1 MNLMKYLCG
10 IAAALA
16 IPPVCAEEFSW
27 QVAGG
32 YQDMGAASTAES
44 SNSSVRAT
52 WYVSA
57 VDDEVGPYELA
68 PFLNRSSYVT
78 VGTSRSKY
86 RERLVPA
93 LVAFDWVAGYG
104 PAPDNETVAGR
115 QGGVLPPFGPFPPVS
130 PAVQL
135 PRYFAP
141 GVLSPFGPFPSE
153 SGIDT
158 REYAVHGRHV
168 WPGSG
173 WYAGA
178 SARRSDAD
186 MLPDLFYA
194 QTAMDQESA
203 GLFAGRYFGTR
214 TTLELG
220 FRSESMREELR
231 ASPVITSPVF
241 GAGGVPSVFGY
252 GVPSLRPDFLPI
264 SLQTGAKTETED
276 AELSVR
282 HVGELG
288 SSTFSLSASIQ
299 SSRTDTRVFVTVPTD
314 IFAGIDPFERPD
326 QDFITGGGQAFMP
339 VETVESERESRVSL
353 SGALFPTRAM
363 GVRLTLSTLDHD
375 TFGASDLVGLS
386 ANWFFLRNAAI
397 EVELTRTDSGNGFR
411 VGPTDAVAVRLLGRF

>member
-1 MNLMKYLCG
+1 MKNLCG

-16 IPPVCAEEFSW
+16 ISPVCSEEFSW

-52 WYVSA
+52 WYVLA

-86 RERLVPA
+86 VERLVPA
-93 LVAFDWVAGYG
+93 LVAFDGVAGYG
-104 PAPDNETVAGR
+104 PAPDNETVTGR
-115 QGGVLPPFGPFPPVS
+115 QAVVLPPFGPFPSV
-130 PAVQL
+130 
-135 PRYFAP
+135 
-141 GVLSPFGPFPSE
+141 
-153 SGIDT
+153 SGIET
-158 REYAVHGRHV
+158 REYAVHGRYV

-194 QTAMDQESA
+194 QTSMDHEGA

-220 FRSESMREELR
+220 LRSESMNQELH
-231 ASPVITSPVF
+231 ASPVITGPPF
-241 GAGGVPSVFGY
+241 GYGGYGVYGVPSVFGY
-252 GVPSLRPDFLPI
+252 GVPSLRPDFLSI
-264 SLQTGAKTETED
+264 SLQTGAETETED

-299 SSRTDTRVFVTVPTD
+299 SSRTDTRVFVAIPTD
-314 IFAGIDPFERPD
+314 IFVGMDPFEPPGG
-326 QDFITGGGQAFMP
+326 DFITGGDLVFTP
-339 VETVESERESRVSL
+339 IETVESERESRVSL
-353 SGALFPTRAM
+353 SGALFPTRAL
-363 GVRLTLSTLDHD
+363 GVRLTVSTLDHD

-397 EVELTRTDSGNGFR
+397 EVELTRTDSGSGFR
-411 VGPTDAVAVRLLGRF
+411 VGPTSTDAVAMRLLGRF